1 MLLNW
6 CLLSVTS
13 HPRKAT
19 FVDDIGMGAFA
30 FDRVCVFFFACIE
43 SIFGLVPLVMR
54 TTAVAFQPRVGSE
67 I

>member
-1 MLLNW
+1 
-6 CLLSVTS
+6 
-13 HPRKAT
+13 
-19 FVDDIGMGAFA
+19 MGAFA

-67 I
+67 IWPCNRWLGVAGAGVWCLTMRW

>member
-1 MLLNW
+1 
-6 CLLSVTS
+6 
-13 HPRKAT
+13 
-19 FVDDIGMGAFA
+19 MGAFA